1 MGGATQLTL
10 MLVELRLSK
19 LTSWGGADGA
29 DGGRGVR
36 VMVKQGGLWRHSNLP
51 SGLLTEKVRDN
62 LILVL
67 EKLIPVQFFLCITN

>member
-10 MLVELRLSK
+10 TVVELRLSK
-19 LTSWGGADGA
+19 VTSWGGADGA

-51 SGLLTEKVRDN
+51 SGLLT
-62 LILVL
+62 
-67 EKLIPVQFFLCITN
+67 